1 MLRIGITGGIASGK
15 SAVDAYLAAQGVPV
29 LDADQVARE
38 VVAPGSPILAA
49 IDRRFPG
56 VVVDGRLD
64 RRALGAIIF
73 ADPVARH
80 DLERIEHPEI
90 LRRMGA
96 FLDACAARGDKLAA
110 IDAALLLESGGDALV
125 DEVWVVHAEESVR
138 VARLMAREGIDAAE
152 AHRRIAAQMDEG
164 ERLARADRTIDNSG
178 SLADTHGQL
187 RGILAALASERK

>member
-15 SAVDAYLAAQGVPV
+15 SAVDAYLTAQGVPV
-29 LDADQVARE
+29 LDADQVACQ

-49 IDRRFPG
+49 IDQRFPG

-64 RRALGAIIF
+64 RRAMGAIIF
-73 ADPVARH
+73 ADPEARR

-96 FLDACAARGDKLAA
+96 FLNVCAERGEPLAA

-125 DEVWVVHAEESVR
+125 DEVWVVHAELPVR
-138 VARLMAREGIDAAE
+138 IARLMARDNIDAQQAQ
-152 AHRRIAAQMDEG
+152 RRIDAQMDEG
-164 ERLARADRTIDNSG
+164 ERLARADRVIENSG
-178 SLADTHGQL
+178 NLADTHGQL
-187 RGILAALASERK
+187 RAILDALERK